1 MAFKLP
7 SFNLLR
13 RKATNIKATPGVA
26 GSKVGSLGN
35 TQINRTGV
43 TKTYATRS
51 AARKATK
58 SPGLLSRLKTK
69 LTTPKPAQLS
79 NRAFGATKTPKIR
92 ESFGSY
98 NKRTATPKALQP
110 SGRQSLGQLFNKQSP
125 KFGSMSKAPR
135 PNESFGSYNKRVK

>member
-13 RKATNIKATPGVA
+13 RKATSGVA

-43 TKTYATRS
+43 TKTYATPG
-51 AARKATK
+51 AARKANQ
-58 SPGLLSRLKTK
+58 PGLLSRLKTK
-69 LTTPKPAQLS
+69 LTTPKPRQPIKPLQPKGLS
-79 NRAFGATKTPKIR
+79 NRAFGSGNALKVR

-98 NKRTATPKALQP
+98 NK
-110 SGRQSLGQLFNKQSP
+110 
-125 KFGSMSKAPR
+125 
-135 PNESFGSYNKRVK
+135 

>member
-13 RKATNIKATPGVA
+13 NKAPKVPGVA

-43 TKTYATRS
+43 TKTYATRG
-51 AARKATK
+51 AARRATK
-58 SPGLLSRLKTK
+58 SSGLSRIPK
-69 LTTPKPAQLS
+69 LPQLS
-79 NRAFGATKTPKIR
+79 KSSFGASRTPKIR

-110 SGRQSLGQLFNKQSP
+110 SGRQSLGQLFNKRSP

-135 PNESFGSYNKRVK
+135 PSESFGAYNKRVK